1 MLLVR
6 GSSTEHKEILFG
18 IFISTP
24 WKSSQKENFGDKSSF
39 LFQLSPLHTTYQT
52 ASYHTQ
58 FVYFHHKTGIGFG
71 CAPPT
76 QMGHHAHL
84 TTQSILRHTSDP
96 QVALSLDPSLEQG
109 MFTHIPPGSTF
120 QANPAHGEVAY
131 HFEIDDVEVWGCG
144 IDQAREEQRR
154 AWEWE
159 RREAERR
166 QNVRIREDLAGDR
179 ALLEMAGII
188 GGNRSGGSV

>member
-6 GSSTEHKEILFG
+6 GSTNEHKEIMLGAFV
-18 IFISTP
+18 STP
-24 WKSSQKENFGDKSSF
+24 WKSSQKENFGDKSSI
-39 LFQLSPLHTTYQT
+39 LFQLSPIHTTYQT

-58 FVYFHHKTGIGFG
+58 FVYFHSKTGIGFG
-71 CAPPT
+71 CAPPI
-76 QMGHHAHL
+76 QGHHQFS
-84 TTQSILRHTSDP
+84 TQTMLRHTSDP
-96 QVALSLDPSLEQG
+96 QVSVSLDPSLEKG
-109 MFTHIPPGSTF
+109 EFTHIPPGSTF
-120 QANPAHGEVAY
+120 QANPVHGEVVY

-144 IDQAREEQRR
+144 IDKAREEQRR